1 MHEAPA
7 LFTQT
12 GVISTNSRI
21 RREMRCPYCRAQIT
35 HWGAEHG
42 CSWPKLSSGD
52 PPTPED
58 FRGSDEGSHYMASKQ
73 GLWELSEGLNED
85 LHEARTRQRF
95 RDEVDRLERNRKT
108 TMIRND
114 REYQITLDQIEK
126 FEEQL
131 KLKRQK
137 AQEENMPD
145 EELHL
150 ITQAE
155 ECMLEDLVWERDLYD
170 RLRQEGLS
178 AVPTYAPEER
188 GKTLIALRIARGL
201 KQKDLAEA
209 LGVSEPQVSRDENND
224 YHGITLHRYAR
235 ILEVLGVEEHVA
247 GYQAREATK
256 EEKDD
261 TEEGLPKQWVI
272 LRKDLNMRKG
282 KMVSQ
287 GGHGVLKVILEQ
299 MVRGPEKG
307 KFTLWASGAL
317 LAWLDGIFTKICLSA
332 SSEEELLEVYDK
344 ARVAGIM
351 CTLITDAGRTEF
363 GGVPTNTCV
372 VLGPAYPEQVES
384 FVSHLPLL

>member
-1 MHEAPA
+1 
-7 LFTQT
+7 
-12 GVISTNSRI
+12 
-21 RREMRCPYCRAQIT
+21 
-35 HWGAEHG
+35 
-42 CSWPKLSSGD
+42 
-52 PPTPED
+52 
-58 FRGSDEGSHYMASKQ
+58 
-73 GLWELSEGLNED
+73 
-85 LHEARTRQRF
+85 
-95 RDEVDRLERNRKT
+95 
-108 TMIRND
+108 MIRND